1 MREYG
6 KNHKKGPSDIKIG
19 HSLLPILQE
28 TTTFTNRKSEGQKTK
43 MGRKKFSQKEYDV
56 IRKLLGSKMRANR
69 AQQKMVRHTLRT
81 VFEFN
86 ISDFNIQGQAF
97 GPADLDE
104 CLRRGRIHVLD
115 DATIEAMKLRHAEKK
130 LHDEA
135 VQQAEAIADGE
146 AVDWQKVLEE
156 WNEYYKNNPQE
167 AER

>member
-1 MREYG
+1 MQKQPTFKKIPETGVAVIAKKEYFY
-6 KNHKKGPSDIKIG
+6 NC
-19 HSLLPILQE
+19 
-28 TTTFTNRKSEGQKTK
+28 KTDFG

-56 IRKLLGSKMRANR
+56 IRKLLGSKMRGNR

-115 DATIEAMKLRHAEKK
+115 DATIEAMKLRHAEKR

-156 WNEYYKNNPQE
+156 WNEYYKNNPE
-167 AER
+167 

>member
-1 MREYG
+1 MQ
-6 KNHKKGPSDIKIG
+6 K
-19 HSLLPILQE
+19 
-28 TTTFTNRKSEGQKTK
+28 TTTFATAKAKRQEK
-43 MGRKKFSQKEYDV
+43 MGRKKFSQREFDV

-86 ISDFNIQGQAF
+86 ISDFNVQGKAF

-146 AVDWQKVLEE
+146 VVDWQKVLEE
-156 WNEYYKNNPQE
+156 WNEYYKNNPE
-167 AER
+167 